1 MHQAAAKI
9 PEPMQKDKILALV
22 MFGDPGLNSGEAK
35 PLPPVLVKKL
45 WENCAVGDPVSLFRV
60 QFIEVGY

>member
-1 MHQAAAKI
+1 MHQAASKI
-9 PEPMQKDKILALV
+9 PEDLQKDKILALV

-45 WENCAVGDPVSLFRV
+45 WENCAVGDPVS
-60 QFIEVGY
+60 IP